1 MPSKLSKPEEAQ
13 PRRFWSG
20 SPPTSNTAE
29 SAAAEAPFECPADAV
44 RPETTVPATLIE
56 LERTVLEAMARGER
70 QGVVLERLCRLVEH
84 IVPDSMA
91 SVMQL
96 DPASGKLR
104 IRAGPSF
111 PPEIAPYF
119 SNIEPGETTGSCG
132 NAALCGE
139 TVIVEDVANDK
150 RWSALREAATR
161 FGIGAC
167 WSKPIFTD
175 RRSIAG
181 TFAITSLKPRS
192 PTPEQLRAL
201 ETASWLGGLALRNE
215 HNEQRLRLWTTAME
229 HASEGVIIADAE
241 GNIVD
246 SNRACAEITGYPV
259 AALQGRSVHQV
270 KLALQDD
277 ALRRRIWDSVER
289 RGHWRGEL
297 WMRRENGET
306 YPEWLSVSAVRS
318 DADLP
323 CHYVLVFSDIS
334 ALKASEQ
341 RLFEL
346 AHHDSLTRLPNRL
359 RLMQVLE
366 QAVARASDN
375 DQTLALLFIDLD
387 RFKNINDS
395 LGHAAGDTLL
405 VEAAA
410 RLLDHAGPSG
420 TVARLGGDEFVLLI
434 EAAGDRQAV
443 EARAERIVEE
453 MSSPFVIDGHEVV
466 VTASIGVSR
475 YPQDGLGH
483 DRLLRNAD
491 IALYRAKG
499 EGRNR
504 YAFYRPGMG
513 QRVRQR
519 LSLESGARHALYRQ
533 ELLLHYQPQVD
544 SFSGLI
550 VGTEALLRWQHPD
563 LGLLHP
569 AQFLPILEDTR
580 LIVDYGAWVLEAA
593 CEQARQWEMSHTEAP
608 RIGVNLS
615 RLQLLPGRLAPA
627 LEQILSESRV
637 DPARLELEITEHGVI
652 EQGDAAIACLRELRD
667 LGVGLAIDDFG
678 AGYSS
683 LARLK
688 QLPVDRIKIDR
699 SLVHDVGLDQ
709 DAEAICAA
717 VVALGHALGVSV
729 TAEGVETEVQA
740 SLLRLI
746 HCDEL
751 QGFLYGRPVPAAAFA
766 ELLSEQEGVPN
777 IRGVPR

>member
-1 MPSKLSKPEEAQ
+1 MSTKSSKLDAMPPIHGMPESELTA
-13 PRRFWSG
+13 
-20 SPPTSNTAE
+20 TAAE
-29 SAAAEAPFECPADAV
+29 SGCVGRLPDRAPTAAA
-44 RPETTVPATLIE
+44 TPATLAA
-56 LERTVLEAMARGER
+56 LERTVLEAMARGEP

-96 DPASGKLR
+96 DSVSGQLR

-111 PPEIAPYF
+111 PPEVVPYF
-119 SNIEPGETTGSCG
+119 SNIEPGATTGSCG

-139 TVIVEDVANDK
+139 TVIVDDVANDP
-150 RWSALREAATR
+150 RWSALRELAAR

-167 WSKPIFTD
+167 WSTPLFTD
-175 RRSIAG
+175 QRSVAG
-181 TFAITSLKPRS
+181 TFAITSLRPRS
-192 PTPEQLRAL
+192 PTAEQLRAL

-215 HNEQRLRLWTTAME
+215 QNEQRLRLWTTAME
-229 HASEGVIIADAE
+229 HASEGVIIADAD
-241 GNIVD
+241 GIIVD
-246 SNRACAEITGYPV
+246 SNRACAEITGFP
-259 AALQGRSVHQV
+259 LSQLRGRNLHAV
-270 KLALQDD
+270 KLAAQDD
-277 ALRRRIWDSVER
+277 AMCRAIWSAVESS
-289 RGHWRGEL
+289 GHWRGEL
-297 WMRRENGET
+297 WMQRQNGET
-306 YPEWLSVSAVRS
+306 YPEWLSISAVLGDGS
-318 DADLP
+318 LP

-359 RLMQVLE
+359 RLMQMLE
-366 QAVARASDN
+366 GAVARTASA
-375 DQTLALLFIDLD
+375 DQTLAVLFIDLD

-395 LGHAAGDTLL
+395 LGHSAGDALL
-405 VEAAA
+405 IEAAA
-410 RLLDHAGPSG
+410 RLLDHAGPQG

-434 EAAGDRQAV
+434 EGAGDKSDI
-443 EARAERIVEE
+443 EARTHRIVAD
-453 MSSPFVIDGHEVV
+453 MGAPFVIDDHEVV
-466 VTASIGVSR
+466 VTASIGISR
-475 YPQDGLGH
+475 FPQDGTEP

-491 IALYRAKG
+491 IALYRAKRD
-499 EGRNR
+499 GRNR

-513 QRVRQR
+513 QRVRRR
-519 LSLESGARHALYRQ
+519 LSLESGARHALRRD
-533 ELLLHYQPQVD
+533 ELVLHYQPQVD

-550 VGTEALLRWQHPD
+550 VGTEALLRWQHPQ

-580 LIVDYGAWVLEAA
+580 LIVDYGEWVMQGA
-593 CEQARQWEMSHTEAP
+593 CEQAAAWEAAGAGAP

-615 RLQLLPGRLAPA
+615 RLQLLPGRLAAA
-627 LEQILSESRV
+627 LRGILDASGV
-637 DPARLELEITEHGVI
+637 DPARIELEITEHGVI
-652 EQGDAAIACLRELRD
+652 EQGDAAIACLRELREV
-667 LGVGLAIDDFG
+667 GVGLAIDDFG

-729 TAEGVETEVQA
+729 TAEGVETEIQA

-751 QGFLYGRPVPAAAFA
+751 QGFLYGRPVSAAAFA
-766 ELLSEQEGVPN
+766 ELLFEQEGVP
-777 IRGVPR
+777 RLSGFPR